1 MIDGRLAGSYAAVL
15 QSGEGAVGPP
25 VTLASSSPP
34 RQGLCSLGT
43 GSSGSRV
50 WVLAAGSGG

>member
-1 MIDGRLAGSYAAVL
+1 MIDRRLAGSCAAVL

-25 VTLASSSPP
+25 VTLASSSP

-43 GSSGSRV
+43 GSSGLRV